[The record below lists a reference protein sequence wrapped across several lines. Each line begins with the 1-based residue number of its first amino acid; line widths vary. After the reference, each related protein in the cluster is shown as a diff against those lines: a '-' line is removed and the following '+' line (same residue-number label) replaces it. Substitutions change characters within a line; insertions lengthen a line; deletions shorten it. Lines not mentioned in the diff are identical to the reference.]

1 MRRVV
6 VTGLGVVSPV
16 GNDVDTAWHALLE
29 KRSGVG
35 PITAFDPEPFP
46 VRIQAEVKDFDVS
59 DFVDQR
65 ELRYMDRN
73 VQFAVGAVRQALDD
87 AGLEIRDDEAEQAAV
102 IFGSGGGG
110 MEMVIEAQKTL
121 ETKGPRR
128 ITPFLVANLVPD
140 AASGYIAIM
149 TGARG
154 PNLSISSACATG
166 ANTIGEA
173 WETVRRGDADVA
185 ITGSTEAVLLPV
197 FHANWCAMRALAA
210 DNEHPETACKPFDLR
225 RDGFVTA
232 EGAAALIL
240 ESLEHALARKAP
252 IYAEMVGYGAS
263 NDAYDMIA
271 SHESGRGPRRSM
283 VMALKKAGLQPEQVD
298 YINAHGT
305 GTPLNDR
312 VETAAIKEAFGRH
325 AYDLVVSSTKAL
337 TGHMMGAAGAM
348 ESLVAV
354 KAVKEDCIP
363 PTANLEEP
371 DPDCDLD
378 YAPGAARERRVEVAM
393 SNSIGLGGHN
403 ACTMFRKFT
412 P

>member
-6 VTGLGVVSPV
+6 VTGLGAVTPV
-16 GNDVDTAWHALLE
+16 GNDVDTVWRSLLE

-35 PITAFDPEPFP
+35 PITLFDPEPFP
-46 VRIQAEVKDFDVS
+46 VRIQAEVKDFDVG

-73 VQFAVGAVRQALDD
+73 VQFALSTVKQALDD
-87 AGLEIRDDEAEQAAV
+87 ARFSVSDEEAESVAV
-102 IFGSGGGG
+102 IYGSGGGG
-110 MEMVIEAQKTL
+110 MGMVLEHAKIL

-128 ITPFLVANLVPD
+128 ITPFLVANLIPD
-140 AASGYIAIM
+140 AASGHIAIM

-154 PNLSISSACATG
+154 PNLSIASACATG

-173 WETVRRGDADVA
+173 WETVRRGDAEVA

-197 FHANWCAMRALAA
+197 FHATWCSMRALAA
-210 DNEHPETACKPFDLR
+210 DNEHPEQACKPFDAR
-225 RDGFVTA
+225 RDGFVSG

-240 ESLEHALARKAP
+240 ESLDHALARNAP
-252 IYAEMVGYGAS
+252 IYAEMAGYGAS

-283 VMALKKAGLQPEQVD
+283 TMALKKASLQPEDVG

-312 VETAAIKEAFGRH
+312 VETAAIKEVFGKH
-325 AYDLVVSSTKAL
+325 AYELVVSSTKAL
-337 TGHMMGAAGAM
+337 TGHMMGAAGSV
-348 ESLVAV
+348 ESVVAV
-354 KAVKEDCIP
+354 KAVQEDCIP
-363 PTANLEEP
+363 PTANLEQA

-378 YAPGAARERRVEVAM
+378 YAPGNPREGRLEVAM

-403 ACTMFRKFT
+403 ACLVFRKYR